1 MVHHKVCPLCSSEK
15 ISLQFSC
22 TDYFI
27 SKETFELYKCS
38 ACGFVFTQDY
48 PEETEIGK
56 YYESDDY
63 ISHSDTSKGLSNKIY
78 RLARSIML
86 HRKKRIIRNDHRSE

>member
-1 MVHHKVCPLCSSEK
+1 MVHNKACPLCSSEK

-22 TDYFI
+22 TDHFI
-27 SKETFELYKCS
+27 SKETFELYKCTV
-38 ACGFVFTQDY
+38 CGFVFTQDY
-48 PEETEIGK
+48 SEETEIGK

-78 RLARSIML
+78 PPG
-86 HRKKRIIRNDHRSE
+86 KNQNVTQEEKDNQKCDRSE